1 MVDHVAGRE
10 HALDV
15 RRRRAGLRHEVAG
28 LVVVELV
35 EKELR
40 GRVVADG
47 DEETVRGNL
56 EGLVRLDVAQ
66 ANAGELAVFGAE
78 SLLDDE
84 RGQELDLVVRA
95 CAIEHDRRRTE
106 LVTTVDDRHLRGE
119 LREEDRLLHR

>member
-1 MVDHVAGRE
+1 M
-10 HALDV
+10 
-15 RRRRAGLRHEVAG
+15 
-28 LVVVELV
+28 VELV

-40 GRVVADG
+40 GRVMADG

-66 ANAGELAVFGAE
+66 ANAGELAVFGADC
-78 SLLDDE
+78 LLDDE